1 VRLSVPPPQVRAP
14 KLCQFWGASPPKIF
28 GATVPHIFCP
38 FGKPRGL
45 LHVRKISAAGW
56 TPFRRYGGRRV
67 TTPSKKAVFC
77 TFPKA
82 TTLTV
87 SSALIYTRG
96 AAILLPRDT
105 AAAVGQLCAY
115 IIFLRGTP
123 WELQP
128 PKLLNFNSEVRIW
141 RQLLTTG
148 TTISWLLSQIMVG
161 NTPDNRSAEYQL
173 PSLITVSKAGT
184 QTWLATQY
192 CHFCR

>member
-1 VRLSVPPPQVRAP
+1 MPIREANGSSSCVQNVSCGLDTLSEI
-14 KLCQFWGASPPKIF
+14 WGTTCDHPLQKGRF
-28 GATVPHIFCP
+28 
-38 FGKPRGL
+38 
-45 LHVRKISAAGW
+45 LHVL
-56 TPFRRYGGRRV
+56 
-67 TTPSKKAVFC
+67 
-77 TFPKA
+77 KA

-96 AAILLPRDT
+96 AAIPHPRDT

-115 IIFLRGTP
+115 IFFLRGTP

-148 TTISWLLSQIMVG
+148 TRISWLLSEIMVD
-161 NTPDNRSAEYQL
+161 NTPDQRSAEYQL
-173 PSLITVSKAGT
+173 PSLITASTTGT

-192 CHFCR
+192 WHFSRC